1 MILHLSF
8 VLFYCLKLF
17 TVTHLFQM
25 LRRWFYNYLKS
36 DFYLFIVLSFYLS
49 MKSHPP
55 SNIPLFTRLTN
66 NLPYISSVN
75 LENFP
80 QNGSAAKAFIE
91 SFMTLLNFF
100 SFSNFLKIYSAIWGT
115 PAQVQWRIIFLKWY
129 EEK

>member
-36 DFYLFIVLSFYLS
+36 DFYLFIVLSFHLS